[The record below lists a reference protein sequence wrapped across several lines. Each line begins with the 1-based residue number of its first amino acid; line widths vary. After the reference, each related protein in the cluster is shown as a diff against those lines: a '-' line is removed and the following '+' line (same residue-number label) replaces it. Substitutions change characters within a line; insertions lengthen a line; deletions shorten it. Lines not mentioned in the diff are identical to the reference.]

1 MCKHIFPVFEIA
13 QKNVVPRNKVKC
25 DTKSPQIKKG
35 RIMSNAALPELEKR
49 AKNASSA
56 RWEVEMC
63 CKVEG
68 DLSDAQI
75 RSKWTENPWMSV
87 MSQTLKQE
95 IQKGSKRFGN

>member
-1 MCKHIFPVFEIA
+1 
-13 QKNVVPRNKVKC
+13 
-25 DTKSPQIKKG
+25 
-35 RIMSNAALPELEKR
+35 MSNAALPELEKR

-95 IQKGSKRFGN
+95 IQKGSKRLETRPAQPFFAKMFSVTPQLA

>member
-1 MCKHIFPVFEIA
+1 
-13 QKNVVPRNKVKC
+13 
-25 DTKSPQIKKG
+25 
-35 RIMSNAALPELEKR
+35 MSNAALPELEKR

-95 IQKGSKRFGN
+95 IQKGSKRLETRPAQPFFC

>member
-1 MCKHIFPVFEIA
+1 
-13 QKNVVPRNKVKC
+13 
-25 DTKSPQIKKG
+25 
-35 RIMSNAALPELEKR
+35 MSNAALPELEKR

-95 IQKGSKRFGN
+95 IQKGSKRLETRPAQPFFAKNFLSNPTISLSLCSCFQRNI

>member
-1 MCKHIFPVFEIA
+1 
-13 QKNVVPRNKVKC
+13 
-25 DTKSPQIKKG
+25 
-35 RIMSNAALPELEKR
+35 MSNAALPELEKR

-95 IQKGSKRFGN
+95 IQKESKRFETRQAQPIFAKMFSVTPQLA